1 MKQLLV
7 FLFVILNLAAAAQD
21 KNAESKM
28 KQYFLVIL
36 TKGPNRTQDSV
47 TVNRIQAEHLKNIG
61 RLYEEGK
68 LDLAGPF
75 GDDTDWRGV
84 FVFNVETQ
92 EEVEKLLQTDVAIS
106 SGRLSYIIHP
116 WWSQKGAMLR

>member
-7 FLFVILNLAAAAQD
+7 FLMVILSVPVLAQD
-21 KNAESKM
+21 KSDASKL
-28 KQYFLVIL
+28 KQYFMVIL
-36 TKGPNRTQDSV
+36 TKGPNRTQDSL
-47 TVNRIQAEHLKNIG
+47 TAQKIQKAHMENIG

-68 LDLAGPF
+68 IDLAGPF
-75 GDDTDWRGV
+75 ADDSDWRGV

-92 EEVEKLLQTDVAIS
+92 EEVEKLLQTDEAIH

-116 WWSQKGAMLR
+116 WLSQKGSVLR

>member
-7 FLFVILNLAAAAQD
+7 CLLILFSLNVIAQD
-21 KNAESKM
+21 KEAESKL

-36 TKGPNRTQDSV
+36 TKGPNRTQDSA
-47 TVNRIQAEHLKNIG
+47 TANKIQAEHLKNIG
-61 RLYEEGK
+61 RLYEAGK
-68 LDLAGPF
+68 IDLAGPF

-84 FVFNVETQ
+84 FVFNVTTQ
-92 EEVEKLLQTDVAIS
+92 EEAEKLLQTDAAIS

-116 WWSQKGAMLR
+116 WWAEKGSILR

>member
-7 FLFVILNLAAAAQD
+7 FLMVILSVPVLAQD
-21 KNAESKM
+21 KSDASKL
-28 KQYFLVIL
+28 KQYFMVIL
-36 TKGPNRTQDSV
+36 TKGPNRTQDSL
-47 TVNRIQAEHLKNIG
+47 TAQKIQKAHMENIG

-68 LDLAGPF
+68 IDLAGPF
-75 GDDTDWRGV
+75 ADDSDWRGV

-92 EEVEKLLQTDVAIS
+92 EEVEKLLQTDEAIH

-116 WWSQKGAMLR
+116 WLTQKGSVLR

>member
-1 MKQLLV
+1 MKQLPVLLFLMFSLSV
-7 FLFVILNLAAAAQD
+7 FAQD
-21 KNAESKM
+21 KEAESKM

-36 TKGPNRTQDSV
+36 TKGPNRTQDSA
-47 TVNRIQAEHLKNIG
+47 TVSKIQSEHLKNIG

-68 LDLAGPF
+68 IDLAGPF

-84 FVFNVETQ
+84 FVFNVATQ
-92 EEVEKLLQTDVAIS
+92 EEAEKLLQTDAAIS

-116 WWSQKGAMLR
+116 WWAEKGSILR

>member
-1 MKQLLV
+1 MKKLLV
-7 FLFVILNLAAAAQD
+7 FLFVVIMVPAFAQQKDAA
-21 KNAESKM
+21 SRL

-36 TKGPNRTQDSV
+36 TKGPNRTQDTA
-47 TVNRIQAEHLKNIG
+47 TVRKIQEEHLKNIG

-84 FVFNVETQ
+84 FVFNVPTQ
-92 EEVEKLLQTDVAIS
+92 EEVEKLLQTDAAIS

-116 WWSQKGAMLR
+116 WLSEKGSILR